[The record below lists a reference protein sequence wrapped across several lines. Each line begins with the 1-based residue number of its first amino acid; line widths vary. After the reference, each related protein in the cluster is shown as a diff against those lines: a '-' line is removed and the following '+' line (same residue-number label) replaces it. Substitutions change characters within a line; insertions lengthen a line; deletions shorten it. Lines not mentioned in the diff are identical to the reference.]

1 MLLVSL
7 DKEPMTSIACPK
19 PFKLNFKIVLSAP
32 FPFKTMLPGKLMVW
46 LNKKVPV
53 GKFKITPAA
62 EPDEVVM
69 IIEDNKLSLGISPEV
84 CNP

>member
-32 FPFKTMLPGKLMVW
+32 FPFKTMLLGKLMV
-46 LNKKVPV
+46 
-53 GKFKITPAA
+53 
-62 EPDEVVM
+62 
-69 IIEDNKLSLGISPEV
+69 
-84 CNP
+84 

>member
-32 FPFKTMLPGKLMVW
+32 FPFKTMLPGKLMV
-46 LNKKVPV
+46 
-53 GKFKITPAA
+53 
-62 EPDEVVM
+62 
-69 IIEDNKLSLGISPEV
+69 
-84 CNP
+84 